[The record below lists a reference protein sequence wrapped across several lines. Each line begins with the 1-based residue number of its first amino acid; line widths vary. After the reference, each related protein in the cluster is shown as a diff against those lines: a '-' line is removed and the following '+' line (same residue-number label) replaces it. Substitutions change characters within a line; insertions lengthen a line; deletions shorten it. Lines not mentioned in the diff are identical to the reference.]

1 MNPSSTLASPFF
13 GGGSIELELAAR
25 GHNVIATDDFY
36 PVAMFWQQLK
46 QSSAELHAAVAEFLP
61 GVTKDQ
67 FKQLQEELREL
78 NKNTAD
84 PLRTATVFFVLN
96 RCSFSGATLSGG
108 MSPGCTRFTEASVN
122 RLLDVDMSRV
132 DVRHGDYW
140 DQLLDPALGER
151 WDAIYAD
158 PPYPLDKGSKLY
170 GDRGDKHSGFDHQ
183 LFAQRM
189 EAFNT

>member
-1 MNPSSTLASPFF
+1 MNPSSTIAAPFF

-46 QSSAELHAAVAEFLP
+46 AAPQDLHAAASEFLP
-61 GVTKDQ
+61 GLSKEE

-78 NKNTAD
+78 NKNSGD

-96 RCSFSGATLSGG
+96 RCSFSGSTLSGG
-108 MSPGCTRFTEASVN
+108 MSTRCERFTEASVN

-140 DQLLDPALGER
+140 NHLLDPALSER

-158 PPYPLDKGSKLY
+158 PPYCLEEGSKLY

-189 EAFNT
+189 EEVKP

>member
-1 MNPSSTLASPFF
+1 MNSQSTIASPFF

-46 QSSAELHAAVAEFLP
+46 ESPQALHAAVSEFLP
-61 GVTKDQ
+61 GLSREE
-67 FKQLQEELREL
+67 FKALQQELRQL
-78 NKNTAD
+78 NNNLGD

-96 RCSFSGATLSGG
+96 RCSFSGSTLSGG
-108 MSPGCTRFTEASVN
+108 MSPGCARFTEASVD
-122 RLLDVDMSRV
+122 RLLVVDMSRV

-158 PPYPLDKGSKLY
+158 PPYCLDKGSKLY
-170 GDRGDKHSGFDHQ
+170 GDRGDRHSGFDHQ

-189 EAFNT
+189 AEVN